1 MIGRVGWM
9 TATAR
14 LRGNH
19 SSRWRYRTG
28 ASARASLAAVS
39 SGSSAAETTTGRE
52 GMCARGPQADPKHRP
67 RMAIARWSIRK
78 TMPHCALGPLR
89 VTIDTGRPGARRSGL
104 VRNHSGGPMRKPR
117 PATYNP
123 VQALHLI
130 ANDRNGSPLSCPSC
144 SGQIERTPDD
154 FPPPP
159 RSQVTLQCREC
170 GRVARYIAGAA

>member
-1 MIGRVGWM
+1 MG
-9 TATAR
+9 T
-14 LRGNH
+14 
-19 SSRWRYRTG
+19 TG
-28 ASARASLAAVS
+28 AGQPEPNDCSYACVTSQDDAPLCFRLFEGYYS
-39 SGSSAAETTTGRE
+39 S
-52 GMCARGPQADPKHRP
+52 
-67 RMAIARWSIRK
+67 
-78 TMPHCALGPLR
+78 
-89 VTIDTGRPGARRSGL
+89 GRPGATYPGL
-104 VRNHSGGPMRKPR
+104 LRNHIGGPMRKPR